1 MRVWLLVYGLLYVV
15 IEMVGHSLSSIGWPQ
30 ITALD
35 VATAVTDAFLA
46 VSLTLAVLLGLKLA
60 ARRWGPAV
68 AARLHVPELVEVL
81 PAPPIGVRSWR
92 AEPLA
97 LPAVA
102 PAPPP
107 APAPRPTRGTY
118 EVGASGS
125 VWRRRDRRVA
135 PSFPEE
141 PGHLL

>member
-1 MRVWLLVYGLLYVV
+1 MRVWLLVYGVLYVV
-15 IEMVGHSLSSIGWPQ
+15 IEMIGHSLASVGWPQ
-30 ITALD
+30 VTALD

-46 VSLTLAVLLGLKLA
+46 VSLALAAILGLKLA
-60 ARRWGPAV
+60 ARRWGPAL
-68 AARLHVPELVEVL
+68 AARLHTAGLVEVF
-81 PAPPIGVRSWR
+81 PTAPLGVRSWR
-92 AEPLA
+92 ADPVA
-97 LPAVA
+97 LPAA
-102 PAPPP
+102 P
-107 APAPRPTRGTY
+107 APAPARPPVRGTY